1 MSTAV
6 SALDLSGLAPAP
18 GQPVCRISLDG
29 QSMPI
34 APGTPLAALV
44 AALGH
49 APNAVSTAV
58 NGQFVPRSARQ
69 QPLVEGDVVLLF
81 QPIVGG

>member
-1 MSTAV
+1 MTADAPSTLA
-6 SALDLSGLAPAP
+6 DLTPAP
-18 GQPVCRISLDG
+18 GQPVCLIQLDG
-29 QSMPI
+29 QPTPI

-69 QPLVEGDVVLLF
+69 QLLVEGDAVLLF